1 MTTNFKIFTALLIA
15 FFIFTVQFGFL
26 SASDR
31 NLHVIISALLVLGFA
46 IFTKSYSLAITL
58 ALVIGI
64 GKELYDPVF
73 DELDLIA
80 DCIGIA
86 IGSSLLCA
94 IKFG

>member
-1 MTTNFKIFTALLIA
+1 MTMNFKVFIAILIA
-15 FFIFTVQFGFL
+15 SFVFVMQFGFL
-26 SASDR
+26 SASNR
-31 NLHVIISALLVLGFA
+31 ELHMIISMLLVLVFA
-46 IFTKSYSLAITL
+46 AITNSFSLALIL
-58 ALVIGI
+58 ALACGI

-86 IGSSLLCA
+86 IGSVILCA

>member
-46 IFTKSYSLAITL
+46 ILTKSYSSAIIL
-58 ALVIGI
+58 ALFVGV
-64 GKELYDPVF
+64 GKEIIDPHF
-73 DELDLIA
+73 DQLDLLA